1 MNIQSVRLDQDVCE
15 PVNRLALDSR
25 RTVTELVNEV
35 LREYLKTH
43 APARKEQAAP
53 GEQFPALRCHSI

>member
-15 PVNRLALDSR
+15 PVNRLALDNR

-43 APARKEQAAP
+43 TPAGKEQSAL
-53 GEQFPALRCHSI
+53 GEPLPALRCHSI